1 MKIIAMVKTTAGY
14 GRIHWGGR
22 VARNN
27 RFARFFLPG
36 LAFKAAVIGGGYATG
51 RELATFFVPSGPM
64 GGLAGIVLAM
74 VIWSIVC
81 TVTFVFAHRTAS
93 RDYRTFFRNL
103 LGPFWPA
110 YEITWFLALM
120 LILAVYAAAAGA
132 IGHSLFGW
140 SDLIGALL
148 LIVLIVGVVAWGNY
162 AVERLFNYVSILL
175 YGTYAAFVLLSLS
188 RYGDRIA
195 GAFAA
200 GGWESGWAQ
209 GGVTYAGYNI
219 IGAIV
224 ILPVTRHLTSS
235 RDAVVAGM
243 IAGPLAMLP
252 AILFFVCMVAW
263 FPSIAN
269 EPLPSDFLLERL
281 GLPWF
286 RILFQLMIFAALLES
301 AASGVHSINERV
313 ATVWRTRRGTDF
325 SAGPRVALTL
335 GVLAVSVFVAGRYGL
350 VALIAQGYS
359 WLAAAFLLI
368 YVLPLMT
375 LGLWRLARGRL
386 SALPPT

>member
-1 MKIIAMVKTTAGY
+1 MAG
-14 GRIHWGGR
+14 
-22 VARNN
+22 NN

-51 RELATFFVPSGPM
+51 RELATFFVPSGPI
-64 GGLAGIVLAM
+64 GGIAGMLLAM
-74 VIWSIVC
+74 AIWSLVC
-81 TVTFVFAHRTAS
+81 SVTFVFAHRTAS

-120 LILAVYAAAAGA
+120 LILAVYAAAASA

-140 SDLIGALL
+140 PDIAGAML
-148 LIVLIVGVVAWGNY
+148 LITMIVGVTAWGNR

-209 GGVTYAGYNI
+209 GGITYAGYNI

-252 AILFFVCMVAW
+252 AILFFICMIAW
-263 FPSIAN
+263 LPGVAN
-269 EPLPSDFLLERL
+269 EALPSDFLLERL

-301 AASGVHSINERV
+301 AAGGVHSINERV
-313 ATVWRTRRGTDF
+313 ATVWKTRRGSDLT
-325 SAGPRVALTL
+325 AGQRILLTL
-335 GVLAVSVFVAGRYGL
+335 AVLAVSVFVAGRFGL
-350 VALIAQGYS
+350 VALIAQGYR

-375 LGLWRLARGRL
+375 LGLWRLTRGRL
-386 SALPPT
+386 S